1 MLIKAFEYADEGQSA
16 RLNAWIDAVSFRP
29 EEKISAVTELYNQ
42 IGVKEL
48 CEKKMEEYCG
58 HAVESLMAV
67 KVADEKKEGLKS
79 LMADL
84 MHREV

>member
-1 MLIKAFEYADEGQSA
+1 MLIKAFEYADEGQSV

-58 HAVESLMAV
+58 RAVESLMAV